1 MLMVEYLLILMVVT
15 QKIVREAFT
24 TLGLPTIG
32 SSIRVDFI
40 NVAFDIGV
48 ISLSMIYMSKDILS
62 I

>member
-32 SSIRVDFI
+32 SSIRVGFI

>member
-40 NVAFDIGV
+40 NVAFDIV
-48 ISLSMIYMSKDILS
+48 FISLSMIYMSKEILS